1 MLLSRRGLL
10 QGAAAIAGQA
20 LASAVARLAADPA
33 RRAAFGAA
41 AREAVAGRTWAAVGD
56 ELIEHYVAVHSGG
69 LAVRP
74 AEVPA

>member
-1 MLLSRRGLL
+1 MGHVRS
-10 QGAAAIAGQA
+10 
-20 LASAVARLAADPA
+20 
-33 RRAAFGAA
+33 